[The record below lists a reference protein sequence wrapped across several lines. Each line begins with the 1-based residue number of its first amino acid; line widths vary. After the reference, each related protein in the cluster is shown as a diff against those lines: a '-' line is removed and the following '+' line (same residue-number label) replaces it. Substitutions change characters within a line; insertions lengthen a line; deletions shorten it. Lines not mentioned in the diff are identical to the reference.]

1 MCSRPLG
8 VPQMMSQLLWDTN
21 KKVDR
26 GGGQG
31 RAALLQ
37 RAPAGLAPGGGA
49 AEGPADL
56 PVLNDRSIVS
66 FGSTETGWSRQ
77 SQRIIS
83 GSIAPPMSWLWTPM
97 PQA

>member
-1 MCSRPLG
+1 LG
-8 VPQMMSQLLWDTN
+8 
-21 KKVDR
+21 
-26 GGGQG
+26 
-31 RAALLQ
+31 ALLQ
-37 RAPAGLAPGGGA
+37 RAPAGFAPGGGA
-49 AEGPADL
+49 AAGSAGL